1 MRILKYLYD
10 KEYMQTEKA
19 AENEI
24 PEKITLEFF
33 AELVNRMRHQ
43 QRRYFATKSKE
54 VLMECKKSEA
64 QVDAILNKMYDKQI
78 KLF

>member
-1 MRILKYLYD
+1 MRTLKYLND
-10 KEYMQTEKA
+10 KEYMQTEKT

-43 QRRYFATKSKE
+43 QRRYFATRNKE
-54 VLMECKKSEA
+54 VLMESKKLEA
-64 QVDAILNKMYDKQI
+64 QVDAILNKMYDRQI